1 VHISRPF
8 VAALVGL
15 GALALGAVAWLTLL
29 QPAPA
34 PESPT
39 AGLARVGSA
48 APPVA
53 LPLAT
58 GGMADLANERGKVV
72 LLNFWATWCEPCKA
86 EMPGLQQLSDDLLRE
101 RRPFAFYAVNLQ
113 EDPPTIAPYTRE
125 LGLHAPVLLDENGD
139 VTRSF
144 GVRALPATF
153 LLDQTGVLRQQR
165 LGPLVEG
172 GPSTPWSR
180 EWLANQVRSLLAS
193 G

>member
-1 VHISRPF
+1 MHLSRLAL
-8 VAALVGL
+8 VVLGSLAALGL
-15 GALALGAVAWLTLL
+15 GAAAWFTVL
-29 QPAPA
+29 QPAPPA
-34 PESPT
+34 ASPT

-48 APPVA
+48 APPVV

-58 GGMADLANERGKVV
+58 GGTADLANEHGKVV

-101 RRPFAFYAVNLQ
+101 GRPFAFYAVNLQ

-125 LGLHAPVLLDENGD
+125 LGLHAPMLLDDDGD

-153 LLDQTGVLRQQR
+153 LIDQAGVLRQQR
-165 LGPLVEG
+165 LGPLVDG

-180 EWLANQVRSLLAS
+180 EWVAAQVRALLAS

>member
-1 VHISRPF
+1 MHISRPVLVAGAG
-8 VAALVGL
+8 VAALGL
-15 GALALGAVAWLTLL
+15 AAAAWLTVL

-34 PESPT
+34 PESPAT
-39 AGLARVGSA
+39 GLARVGSA

-58 GGMADLANERGKVV
+58 GGTANLANEHGKVV

-101 RRPFAFYAVNLQ
+101 GRPFAFYAVNLQ
-113 EDPPTIAPYTRE
+113 EDPPTIAPYTRQ
-125 LGLHAPVLLDENGD
+125 LGLHAPVLLDEDGD

-153 LLDQTGVLRQQR
+153 LLDQAGVLRQQR
-165 LGPLVEG
+165 LGPLVDG

-180 EWLANQVRSLLAS
+180 DWLANQVRSLLAT